1 MGGGR
6 RRRSGLEGSNREHCL
21 LCWCGAPRLLLVVCV
36 CVCVQLALITWREV
50 MFVTLNEAVT
60 AAVLNLIRRERNG
73 ETINTRLIQ
82 ELVDS
87 YGGCCMEWG
96 RWRSSPASG
105 L

>member
-1 MGGGR
+1 MGDGR
-6 RRRSGLEGSNREHCL
+6 RWRSGLEGSNREHCL

-73 ETINTRLIQ
+73 ETINTRLIR

-87 YGGCCMEWG
+87 YGECCMEWG
-96 RWRSSPASG
+96 QWRSSPASG